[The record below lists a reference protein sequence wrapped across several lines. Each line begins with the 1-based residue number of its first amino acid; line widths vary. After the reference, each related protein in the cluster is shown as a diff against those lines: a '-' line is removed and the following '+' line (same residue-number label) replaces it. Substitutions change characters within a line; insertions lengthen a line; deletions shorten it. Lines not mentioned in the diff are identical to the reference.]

1 MDSLK
6 SSAAYKRIDTIP
18 KLLEYMW
25 SLFPNIIAIK
35 NGFEKST
42 SILGSLNKKMYD
54 PMIQNSVEFCDL
66 LAKNILKIQPFAQG
80 GFGQVG
86 SLTIDEDK
94 YNQPLKAIVISFKR
108 YGGFEPFYVSVIIKL
123 YLSNEPPKWS
133 IGESSIDK
141 GTFIFLIRYLK

>member
-66 LAKNILKIQPFAQG
+66 LAKNILKFNPSPKEDLDKLDHLQ
-80 GFGQVG
+80 
-86 SLTIDEDK
+86 LTKI
-94 YNQPLKAIVISFKR
+94 N
-108 YGGFEPFYVSVIIKL
+108 IINL
-123 YLSNEPPKWS
+123 
-133 IGESSIDK
+133 
-141 GTFIFLIRYLK
+141 

>member
-1 MDSLK
+1 
-6 SSAAYKRIDTIP
+6 
-18 KLLEYMW
+18 MW

-86 SLTIDEDK
+86 SL
-94 YNQPLKAIVISFKR
+94 YN
-108 YGGFEPFYVSVIIKL
+108 
-123 YLSNEPPKWS
+123 
-133 IGESSIDK
+133 
-141 GTFIFLIRYLK
+141 

>member
-1 MDSLK
+1 M
-6 SSAAYKRIDTIP
+6 
-18 KLLEYMW
+18 
-25 SLFPNIIAIK
+25 
-35 NGFEKST
+35 
-42 SILGSLNKKMYD
+42 
-54 PMIQNSVEFCDL
+54 

-141 GTFIFLIRYLK
+141 GTFYISDPLSEMIFGSTCAKMKKQVL

>member
-1 MDSLK
+1 
-6 SSAAYKRIDTIP
+6 
-18 KLLEYMW
+18 MW

-66 LAKNILKIQPFAQG
+66 LAKNILKFKPFAQG

-86 SLTIDEDK
+86 SLT
-94 YNQPLKAIVISFKR
+94 N
-108 YGGFEPFYVSVIIKL
+108 
-123 YLSNEPPKWS
+123 
-133 IGESSIDK
+133 
-141 GTFIFLIRYLK
+141 